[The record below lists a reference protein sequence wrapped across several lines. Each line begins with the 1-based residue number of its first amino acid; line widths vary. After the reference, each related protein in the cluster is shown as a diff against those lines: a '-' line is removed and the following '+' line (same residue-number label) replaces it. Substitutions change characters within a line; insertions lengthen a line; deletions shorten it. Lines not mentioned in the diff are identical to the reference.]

1 MWNRLS
7 RVRDMVADPEF
18 REELRKADVIL
29 GVDRRTGQE
38 CGLFYGVSELKRIPK
53 KDHEAALRVLR
64 VPVDQDTD
72 EPELLAEA
80 VVALKGSCCF
90 PADAEEPMT
99 RPDEN
104 RPLRP

>member
-1 MWNRLS
+1 MWNRQS
-7 RVRDMVADPEF
+7 RVRDMVADMEF

-38 CGLFYGVSELKRIPK
+38 CGLFYGVNELKRIPE
-53 KDHEAALRVLR
+53 KDHDTALCVLR
-64 VPVDQDTD
+64 VPVDQDSD
-72 EPELLAEA
+72 EPELLVEA

-104 RPLRP
+104 

>member
-18 REELRKADVIL
+18 REEVMTADVIL
-29 GVDRRTGQE
+29 GVDRSTGQE
-38 CGLFYGVSELKRIPK
+38 CGLFYGVGELKKIPK

-64 VPVDQDTD
+64 VPVDQDSD

-80 VVALKGSCCF
+80 VLALKGSCCF

-99 RPDEN
+99 RPDED
-104 RPLRP
+104 

>member
-1 MWNRLS
+1 MWNRMS

-18 REELRKADVIL
+18 REQVRTAKVIL

-38 CGLFYGVSELKRIPK
+38 CGLFYGVSELKQFPR

-64 VPVDQDTD
+64 VPMDQDTD

-80 VVALKGSCCF
+80 VLAIKGSCCF

-99 RPDEN
+99 RPDED
-104 RPLRP
+104 